1 MTYDELLAKINDK
14 FEYCSCEGWGN
25 NCWADDNKPW
35 IILRAVVELHRPAW
49 ASDGDMC
56 LTCSKILNVTS
67 FEMTVQQ
74 AKYPCS
80 TIQAIEKE
88 LT

>member
-1 MTYDELLAKINDK
+1 MMGYDELKDKIYWHWRHVQGQDGLQALV
-14 FEYCSCEGWGN
+14 EYRRT
-25 NCWADDNKPW
+25 
-35 IILRAVVELHRPAW
+35 ILAVVELHRPAW

-88 LT
+88 LA